1 MSSTLLISMFVFL
14 PLVIIVSVILFNSKR
29 NKKRRKS
36 EIENVYKNIISGDQ
50 LKITEELILFNKIFA
65 VDPEKKVFVF
75 LHNHDEPI
83 YDIIHLNGLSGCQ
96 IERKGTNLVTKNQGK
111 LVSELHVN
119 ELYISFLSRDSVFAK
134 LRVYSEIFDG
144 QQEYG
149 ALTKVA
155 EYWQHKLDD
164 VIKS

>member
-1 MSSTLLISMFVFL
+1 MFVFL

-29 NKKRRKS
+29 NKKRTRS

-50 LKITEELILFNKIFA
+50 LKITEELILFNRIFA

-83 YDIIHLNGLSGCQ
+83 YNIIHLNVLSGCQ
-96 IERKGTNLVTKNQGK
+96 IERKGTNLVTQNQGK

-119 ELYISFLSRDSVFAK
+119 ELYISFLSRDSVFEK

-144 QQEYG
+144 QQEYD
-149 ALTKVA
+149 ALAKVA
-155 EYWQHKLDD
+155 EHWQHKLDD
-164 VIKS
+164 IIKS

>member
-65 VDPEKKVFVF
+65 VDPEKKYSYFCITMM
-75 LHNHDEPI
+75 NR
-83 YDIIHLNGLSGCQ
+83 YMTLS
-96 IERKGTNLVTKNQGK
+96 I
-111 LVSELHVN
+111 
-119 ELYISFLSRDSVFAK
+119 
-134 LRVYSEIFDG
+134 
-144 QQEYG
+144 
-149 ALTKVA
+149 
-155 EYWQHKLDD
+155 
-164 VIKS
+164 